1 MSNLP
6 TNVLIRLLQL
16 DMATLGAAAKMGDMI
31 GDTGLAHNC
40 ETYYQ
45 KIVDLAFNLN
55 TANANIEKNNN
66 PGFDLYDEQ
75 KKILI
80 QITSNGNCQQKIKL
94 TKEKIEKLKKRC
106 NLEGY
111 TTYIIFISEFSNL
124 HKDFENTKKV
134 DNIKIYSPADIL
146 RKIESEP
153 NLDKKEIAKVETY
166 LCDNIIQ
173 LRNSIKSSPGPIKK
187 EKPDHLTK
195 GSKIFKDMSVRLDP
209 KCENNSDDN
218 QLMEV
223 LTDVNN
229 FQDYWWEKSDQTKT
243 VISTLYSLSTA
254 GSEDNNYSPQFTYET
269 IMRLADH
276 FPSNLKRDI
285 GLIIQS
291 SDITNFYVDD
301 EDDTKFN
308 GTKFSFYIDS
318 QHTKLNGFIVLQ
330 YCFTQKSISNFLGS
344 CNFDN
349 LEMRSA

>member
-31 GDTGLAHNC
+31 GDPGLAHNC

-55 TANANIEKNNN
+55 TANANKEKNNN
-66 PGFDLYDEQ
+66 PGFDLYDKQE
-75 KKILI
+75 KILI
-80 QITSNGNCQQKIKL
+80 QITSNGNYQQKIKL

-124 HKDFENTKKV
+124 HKDNENV
-134 DNIKIYSPADIL
+134 DNIKIYSQADIL
-146 RKIESEP
+146 RRIESEP
-153 NLDKKEIAKVETY
+153 NLDKKKIAKVETY

-173 LRNSIKSSPGPIKK
+173 LRDSIKSSPEPIKK
-187 EKPDHLTK
+187 EKPAHLTIN
-195 GSKIFKDMSVRLDP
+195 SKIFKEMSVRLDP
-209 KCENNSDDN
+209 KCENYSDDN
-218 QLMEV
+218 QLMGL

-229 FQDYWWEKSDQTKT
+229 FQDYWWEKPNQTKT

-254 GSEDNNYSPQFTYET
+254 GSVDNNYSPQFTYET
-269 IMRLADH
+269 IVRLADY
-276 FPSNLKRDI
+276 FPPNLKRDI
-285 GLIIQS
+285 GLIIQN
-291 SDITNFYVDD
+291 SDITDFYLDD
-301 EDDTKFN
+301 ENDTKFN
-308 GTKFSFYIDS
+308 DTKFRFYIDS
-318 QHTKLNGFIVLQ
+318 QHKKLNGFIDLQ
-330 YCFTQKSISNFLGS
+330 YCFTKKSISNFLGS